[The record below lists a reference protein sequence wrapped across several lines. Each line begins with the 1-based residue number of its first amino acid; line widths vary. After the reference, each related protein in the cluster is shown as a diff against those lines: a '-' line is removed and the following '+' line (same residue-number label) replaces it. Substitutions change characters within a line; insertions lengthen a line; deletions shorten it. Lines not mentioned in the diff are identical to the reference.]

1 MPVFHCVSATLR
13 FKFMSLLDAARD
25 ERLAVA
31 LEGLLRHQGQGQAI
45 DFDAVAQQHPDLAD
59 ELRQLLAVGQFVN
72 GLARDRDATA
82 TQSCA
87 PSTPHIPT
95 GPLPREFGSY
105 QLVEEIGRG
114 AMGVVYK
121 AWDRELKRFIA
132 LKMILRGPH
141 ASAVDQ
147 GRFRAE
153 AQAAGGL
160 AHPNIIPVYQVGEHD
175 GQAYFGMKYVAGRTL
190 ATRIATGPLPQRK
203 AAAYLAAI
211 ARAVE
216 HAHAHGILHR
226 DLKPSNIL
234 IDEEDCPLVTDFGL
248 AKRVEGGASLTGT
261 GAIVGT
267 PSYMAPEQTE
277 GKPASVASDVYAL
290 GAILYEMLTG
300 RPPFL
305 AASVVETLLLIR
317 SEEPVRPRLLN
328 PQIDPDL
335 ELICRKCLEKR
346 PEHRYAGAAELARDL
361 DAFLAGERVSAR
373 ESSLRYFFVR
383 LFRDTHHA
391 PVLENWGVLWM
402 VHSLKIF
409 LLCALTS
416 GMYALG
422 YHEHLTYLLVW
433 SVSLIVWGVF
443 FWQWR
448 KRLGPVTFVERQL
461 AHAWAAGVVASIGT
475 FVVEV
480 ILGLDALT
488 LTPVLAVAAGMVFLF
503 EAGMLSGEFYV
514 YAALAFGLAAAM
526 AWIQPPWSPLLLGFA
541 SAVGF
546 FVPGWKY
553 YRLRRRTQ

>member
-1 MPVFHCVSATLR
+1 
-13 FKFMSLLDAARD
+13 MSLTDAARD
-25 ERLAVA
+25 ERLALA
-31 LEGLLRHQGQGQAI
+31 LEDLLRRQQGGQAI
-45 DFDAVAQQHPDLAD
+45 DFAAVAYVYPDLAD
-59 ELRQLLAVGQFVN
+59 ELKQLLVVGQFVN
-72 GLARDRDATA
+72 GLAPSRSDPDATLSQGSA
-82 TQSCA
+82 ARLAAAS
-87 PSTPHIPT
+87 
-95 GPLPREFGSY
+95 LPREFGDY

-121 AWDRELKRFIA
+121 AWDRQLKRFVA

-141 ASAVDQ
+141 ASATDH

-153 AQAAGGL
+153 AQAAAGL
-160 AHPNIIPVYQVGEHD
+160 THPNIVPVYQVGEQD
-175 GQAYFGMKYVAGRTL
+175 GQAYFCMKYVAGQTL
-190 ATRIATGPLPQRK
+190 ASRIAAGPLPQRL
-203 AAAYLAAI
+203 AAGYLAAI

-216 HAHAHGILHR
+216 HAHQHGILHR
-226 DLKPSNIL
+226 DLKPSNLL
-234 IDEEDCPLVTDFGL
+234 IDEDDHPLVTDFGL
-248 AKRVEGGASLTGT
+248 AKRTASPGGDSGDAQLTGT

-277 GKPASVASDVYAL
+277 GKPASAASDVYSL

-317 SEEPVRPRLLN
+317 SEEPVRLRLLN
-328 PQIDPDL
+328 PAIDTDL

-346 PEHRYAGAAELARDL
+346 PEHRYACAAELAHDL
-361 DAFLAGERVSAR
+361 EAFLAGEPVSAR
-373 ESSLRYFFVR
+373 ASSLRYLFAR

-402 VHSLKIF
+402 VHSAKIF

-416 GMYALG
+416 GLYALG
-422 YHEHLTYLLVW
+422 YHDHLTYLLVW
-433 SVSLIVWGVF
+433 SVSLIAWGLF

-475 FVVEV
+475 FVIEV
-480 ILGLDALT
+480 LLDQPALS
-488 LTPVLAVAAGMVFLF
+488 LTPVLAVGAGMVFLF
-503 EAGMLSGEFYV
+503 EAGMLSGEFYW
-514 YAALAFGLAAAM
+514 YAGLSFVLAVVM
-526 AWIQPPWSPLLLGFA
+526 AWLGPPWSPLLLGVA

-546 FVPGWKY
+546 FVPGWRY
-553 YRLRRRTQ
+553 YRLRKRERGNAANR